1 MIGCYKDECMQDGG
15 QTNLGEF
22 PCMNGCCL
30 EHARAETLERFGK
43 EKERQ
48 ARGRQR
54 GKKKIKIRS
63 NQ

>member
-1 MIGCYKDECMQDGG
+1 MQDGG

-48 ARGRQR
+48 ARGRKTER
-54 GKKKIKIRS
+54 EKE
-63 NQ
+63 N